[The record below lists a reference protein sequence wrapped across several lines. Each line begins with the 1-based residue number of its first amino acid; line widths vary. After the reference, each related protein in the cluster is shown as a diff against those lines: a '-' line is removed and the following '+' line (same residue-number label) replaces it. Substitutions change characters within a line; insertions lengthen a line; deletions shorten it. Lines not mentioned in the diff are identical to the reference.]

1 MPRAG
6 PTRNRLRNK
15 FKYVSQVKHILEG
28 SHFNTQVYTQGFK
41 MCCSFI
47 YITCAIQLWCLK
59 NYDSCLLYPLTR
71 FLLSVLYYID
81 LAMYSFNPR
90 AFLVGRSEKLKSQN
104 FASLGRMILGDHPVV
119 SKAINAPQIRDA
131 YLGRARLIPSK
142 LPDAFPLFLSDALE
156 EEKVKHKA
164 IHDYFWITNVPV
176 ANRFVETNA
185 EVFQGYVKEIVE
197 SEKGGVPDTEIIRKS
212 VIKYIFHSLLGRIDE
227 RIVEITYSLFFA
239 DGGYV
244 NGAVKL
250 PLGCC
255 CLHWKNGRK
264 RSSLIEEAVK
274 YVSESP
280 HMANYESFQNIS
292 KEEYSELL
300 FSVCGIAG
308 CLGTSQLIANIFNEI
323 PKDFVVDVTDPREVM
338 LSILEAARIRAPVN
352 K

>member
-1 MPRAG
+1 MSRCQSRD
-6 PTRNRLRNK
+6 TL
-15 FKYVSQVKHILEG
+15 YG
-28 SHFNTQVYTQGFK
+28 SHFNTQVNTQVYTQGFK

-47 YITCAIQLWCLK
+47 NITCAIQLWCLK
-59 NYDSCLLYPLTR
+59 NYDSCVLYPVTR

-81 LAMYSFNPR
+81 LVLYDANPR
-90 AFLVGRSEKLKSQN
+90 AFLAGRSEKLKSQN

-119 SKAINAPQIRDA
+119 SKAINTPQIRDA

-142 LPDAFPLFLSDALE
+142 FPDAFPLFLSDALE

-164 IHDYFWITNVPV
+164 IHDYFWITTIPV
-176 ANRFVETNA
+176 ANKFVEKNA

-197 SEKGGVPDTEIIRKS
+197 SEKGGVPDTEIISKS

-227 RIVEITYSLFFA
+227 RIVEITYSLFFPW
-239 DGGYV
+239 GLKGYIS
-244 NGAVKL
+244 GALKL

-255 CLHWKNGRK
+255 CLHWKNDRK

-308 CLGTSQLIANIFNEI
+308 CLGTSQLIVNIFNEI

>member
-1 MPRAG
+1 
-6 PTRNRLRNK
+6 
-15 FKYVSQVKHILEG
+15 
-28 SHFNTQVYTQGFK
+28 

-47 YITCAIQLWCLK
+47 SITCAIQLWCLK
-59 NYDSCLLYPLTR
+59 KYDSCLLYPLTR

-81 LAMYSFNPR
+81 IALYSVNPR

-142 LPDAFPLFLSDALE
+142 VADAFPLFLSDALE
-156 EEKVKHKA
+156 EENVKHKA
-164 IHDYFWITNVPV
+164 IHDSFWIKHIPV
-176 ANRFVETNA
+176 ANRFVEKNA

-197 SEKGGVPDTEIIRKS
+197 SEKDGVPDTEIIRKS

-227 RIVEITYSLFFA
+227 RIVEITYSLFFSTGL
-239 DGGYV
+239 GGYI
-244 NGAVKL
+244 NGAIKL

-255 CLHWKNGRK
+255 CLHWKNDRK

-280 HMANYESFQNIS
+280 HMANYKSFQNIS
-292 KEEYSELL
+292 KEQYSELL
-300 FSVCGIAG
+300 FSVSGIAG
-308 CLGTSQLIANIFNEI
+308 CLGTTQLIVNIFNEI
-323 PKDFVVDVTDPREVM
+323 PKDFVVDVTDPREV
-338 LSILEAARIRAPVN
+338 LLCILEAARIRAPVN